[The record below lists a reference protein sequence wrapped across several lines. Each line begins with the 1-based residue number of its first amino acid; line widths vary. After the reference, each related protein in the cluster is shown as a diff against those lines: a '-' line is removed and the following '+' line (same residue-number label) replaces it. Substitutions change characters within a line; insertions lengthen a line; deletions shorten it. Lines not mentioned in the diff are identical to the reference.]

1 MLFGVTKM
9 LNSVSLHY
17 STGCQSSL
25 AARKLSNEKMNGE
38 TSTESLPKG
47 WLQVKVKGTLPPS
60 RSAY

>member
-1 MLFGVTKM
+1 M
-9 LNSVSLHY
+9 LNSVSSHY

-25 AARKLSNEKMNGE
+25 AARKLSNKNMNGK
-38 TSTESLPKG
+38 TSTESLPKE